1 LFATPSY
8 ETAFALKGSTP
19 DLQGDRMKPFSARQV
34 NRCVSTRSFL
44 PCATLSI
51 TSALLVCCGLAGCS
65 TTSEVQ
71 ESSEGRIVDVRLIE
85 KEAPGTRVLK
95 ETRLGSLDVELGK
108 PDTLEAHLAGAFEAT
123 FDQYRDWDLAYSR
136 ELKTSGSA
144 GECGFDLVF
153 SPILII
159 GAVVGDSD
167 NVLDSCV
174 GSSQKLEDAKRHP
187 DGAPV
192 KTGVQTVRQF
202 DEPYDGAVSLTINGA
217 KQIELTAKAGVARI
231 PFSDLQRLAEGA
243 VNEVDVTAPNHPNP
257 TSLHASLDDLRLAAI
272 NKKILAAEQAAAG
285 AARQAAA
292 EQAQA
297 EEEQRQAEQRAA
309 QSDDDD
315 GSAAMMGML
324 MGAVA
329 AKATGSADMAAQV
342 AAAAGVDADA
352 ARLGASMAIQQ
363 EQQALA
369 QANQL
374 REQQQELSARIAE
387 QRQERLAAQTAAAQA
402 RATQVAMLEEQQRQ
416 TQQRLEQQ
424 AQERA
429 TQEKAFATQCLKV
442 RENYIEKGDPSLSI
456 RETQHF
462 KLQNLCAED
471 VWAFIIDRD
480 GRGEGGVVASGDVR
494 EFVFFD
500 KGSGWMKDY
509 KGCIVKYDVDH
520 ACAGGAGGLGA
531 Y

>member
-1 LFATPSY
+1 
-8 ETAFALKGSTP
+8 
-19 DLQGDRMKPFSARQV
+19 MKPSSAHRV

-44 PCATLSI
+44 PCTTLSI
-51 TSALLVCCGLAGCS
+51 TSALLVCCALAGCS
-65 TTSEVQ
+65 TTSEIQ
-71 ESSEGRIVDVRLIE
+71 ESSEGRIVDVRLVD
-85 KEAPGTRVLK
+85 KEAPGSRVLK
-95 ETRLGSLDVELGK
+95 ETRLGSIEVNLGN
-108 PDTLEAHLAGAFEAT
+108 PDTLETRLVSVFEAT
-123 FDQYRDWDLAYSR
+123 FDQYRDWDVAYSR
-136 ELKTSGSA
+136 ELKTSGSV
-144 GECGFDLVF
+144 GDCGFDVVF

-167 NVLDSCV
+167 NVLDGCV

-192 KTGVQTVRQF
+192 KTGVQTARQF
-202 DEPYDGAVSLTINGA
+202 NEPYDGPVLLTINAA
-217 KQIELTAKAGVARI
+217 KQVELMAKAGVAGI
-231 PFSDLQRLAEGA
+231 PLSDLQRLAGGA
-243 VNEVDVTAPNHPNP
+243 VNEVDVTAPNHPSP
-257 TSLHASLDDLRLAAI
+257 SSLHASLDDLRLAAI
-272 NKKILAAEQAAAG
+272 NKKILAAEQTAAA

-297 EEEQRQAEQRAA
+297 EEEQRQAQERAA

-315 GSAAMMGML
+315 GSAAMMGMF

-363 EQQALA
+363 EQQAQA

-387 QRQERLAAQTAAAQA
+387 QRQERVAAQKAAEQA
-402 RATQVAMLEEQQRQ
+402 RATQVAMLEEQQRE

-456 RETQHF
+456 RERQHF
-462 KLQNLCAED
+462 KLQNSCAED
-471 VWAFIIDRD
+471 VWAFITDRD
-480 GRGEGGVVASGDVR
+480 GRGQGGVVASGDER

-500 KGSGWMKDY
+500 RGSGWMKDY
-509 KGCIVKYDVDH
+509 RGCIVKYDVDH
-520 ACAGGAGGLGA
+520 ACAGAAGGLGA